1 MIRRAHRLERERQER
16 MREQMARQADPVS
29 HRTPRLDTQPVARR
43 RLTAAQVDE
52 RIARA
57 IECALEAERERTVD
71 AVRVM
76 ADLADAVDRQLGKSM
91 DQIRD
96 LKTEVLRLKEVN
108 LDIRSELIE
117 ARKAVT
123 GEPVLRRLPAAH

>member
-1 MIRRAHRLERERQER
+1 MKRALRS
-16 MREQMARQADPVS
+16 AIDADPVS
-29 HRTPRLDTQPVARR
+29 HRTPRLDTQPVART

>member
-1 MIRRAHRLERERQER
+1 
-16 MREQMARQADPVS
+16 
-29 HRTPRLDTQPVARR
+29 
-43 RLTAAQVDE
+43 
-52 RIARA
+52 
-57 IECALEAERERTVD
+57 
-71 AVRVM
+71 
-76 ADLADAVDRQLGKSM
+76 M